1 MIDDPRVI
9 EDDDR
14 YIMAAPG
21 IMVAADSNAL
31 REYRKQSQKKR
42 QERDEINTLKDRL
55 STVESELAE
64 LRELVETIYAST
76 STANAD

>member
-9 EDDDR
+9 EDDER

-21 IMVAADSNAL
+21 IMVAADSTAL
-31 REYRKQSQKKR
+31 REYRKQSSIKK

-55 STVESELAE
+55 SAVESELFE
-64 LRELVETIYAST
+64 LRELVEILYAST
-76 STANAD
+76 STANDN